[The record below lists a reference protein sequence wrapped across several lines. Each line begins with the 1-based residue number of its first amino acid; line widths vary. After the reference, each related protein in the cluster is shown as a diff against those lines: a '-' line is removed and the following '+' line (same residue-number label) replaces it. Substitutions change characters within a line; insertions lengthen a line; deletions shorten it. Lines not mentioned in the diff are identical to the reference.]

1 MCDSS
6 SYTLIYLA
14 LTYLIFP
21 PGVLQVVKGGGT
33 FGLPPPAPH
42 LWIGSIVYELCRE
55 KCDQTTLHQS
65 GSAPELRGSTI
76 PPPRVFLGGLSEG
89 GAPLFPE
96 NDYYPLLATSKI
108 FAYNSWQTEDKED
121 ESPVCKSVP
130 LVIIR

>member
-1 MCDSS
+1 MRDSS

-65 GSAPELRGSTI
+65 GLAPELRGSTI
-76 PPPRVFLGGLSEG
+76 PPPPSFSRGIKSRGGGLHCSLKMTITPSRRLPRSLRIIAG
-89 GAPLFPE
+89 RQKIKKTKAQCVKVFP
-96 NDYYPLLATSKI
+96 
-108 FAYNSWQTEDKED
+108 
-121 ESPVCKSVP
+121 
-130 LVIIR
+130 